1 MTTHGEGALD
11 FGWYADVIALAA
23 SLILAWPVVRT
34 SFRLRRA
41 ETVSAPIGGHT
52 VRQNDVLARVWSA
65 TAAALREPL
74 WTRADHY
81 ATLIGVG
88 LFIIATVLKVLS
100 KWIL

>member
-1 MTTHGEGALD
+1 MTTHCEVALYL
-11 FGWYADVIALAA
+11 GWYADLIALGA

-41 ETVSAPIGGHT
+41 ETVAAPSADRD
-52 VRQNDVLARVWSA
+52 VRQNDVLTRVWSA

-74 WTRADHY
+74 WTRGDHY

-88 LFIIATVLKVLS
+88 LFILATVLKVLS
-100 KWIL
+100 K

>member
-1 MTTHGEGALD
+1 MHTPSEGALD
-11 FGWYADVIALAA
+11 LGWYADLIALAA

-41 ETVSAPIGGHT
+41 ETVASPVADRM

-74 WTRADHY
+74 WTRGDHY
-81 ATLIGVG
+81 ATLVGVG